1 MRADLTRTQRN
12 VVIERYR
19 RGHAILQAIKLLSDA
34 QLGKA
39 HGISASSV
47 RRIAARGFK
56 YAKCSRAYQDVPI
69 EVIDALCASI
79 KERAG
84 LQKLYDLDSLAAIA
98 EHIGTTEKH
107 VFSIAHYAGRKEP
120 KVKTLGFLKMPAIN
134 PGVSLGYYGH
144 G

>member
-12 VVIERYR
+12 VVVERYR

-56 YAKCSRAYQDVPI
+56 YAKCSQACHRA
-69 EVIDALCASI
+69 
-79 KERAG
+79 
-84 LQKLYDLDSLAAIA
+84 LQEGGKLAKYS
-98 EHIGTTEKH
+98 TETKG
-107 VFSIAHYAGRKEP
+107 AR
-120 KVKTLGFLKMPAIN
+120 
-134 PGVSLGYYGH
+134 
-144 G
+144 

>member
-1 MRADLTRTQRN
+1 MRAELTKAQRDL
-12 VVIERYR
+12 VVERYR

-39 HGISASSV
+39 HGIASSV

-69 EVIDALCASI
+69 EVIEALCSGI
-79 KERAG
+79 KERAR
-84 LQKLYDLDSLAAIA
+84 LKKLYDLDSLETIA
-98 EHIGTTEKH
+98 KQIGTTEKH

-120 KVKTLGFLKMPAIN
+120 KVKTLGFLFMPAIN
-134 PGVSLGYYGH
+134 PGQSMGYY
-144 G
+144 